1 MSIRSSWLIVLF
13 RLSIILTDFLPAWS
27 FNYWQRDA
35 EASNYNYVSFSC
47 NPLLLYWN
55 LIGGVVRCEGGGEFY
70 NLPMESP
77 SFSGLASQ
85 RQNLHKCF
93 CSSSRNVVIYSSILL
108 FYSLTAAVYLT
119 FGTLLIFSLFPEW
132 DRKAGFGAWF
142 PFLNWGKTSTFPL
155 VSPFRWRLDFC

>member
-119 FGTLLIFSLFPEW
+119 FGTLLIFFCSLSEI
-132 DRKAGFGAWF
+132 G
-142 PFLNWGKTSTFPL
+142 
-155 VSPFRWRLDFC
+155 RLDLGHDFLFWTGVRLQLFLWWVPSVGD